1 MHHNPEPASYT
12 VKHKA
17 HNSWLEG
24 IIFMLF
30 THFLFDINSIFT
42 LSCLLPSFCEV
53 MMLWFKLNPTF
64 LRASMMEEWGI
75 VSQWSSN
82 AQEMKPPKVLTNYK
96 PPLCVVFQRWHKK
109 VTEVGKKTIKC
120 FTTICVDVRTKRNKD
135 NSKEHVRRNK
145 KWVGVM

>member
-1 MHHNPEPASYT
+1 MKITFHINKCYPCMSMHHNPEPASYT
-12 VKHKA
+12 VRHKA
-17 HNSWLEG
+17 HNSCLEG

-96 PPLCVVFQRWHKK
+96 PPLCVVFQRWHKSNWGRQENNQMLYHHMCRC
-109 VTEVGKKTIKC
+109 TYQ
-120 FTTICVDVRTKRNKD
+120 
-135 NSKEHVRRNK
+135 KE
-145 KWVGVM
+145 